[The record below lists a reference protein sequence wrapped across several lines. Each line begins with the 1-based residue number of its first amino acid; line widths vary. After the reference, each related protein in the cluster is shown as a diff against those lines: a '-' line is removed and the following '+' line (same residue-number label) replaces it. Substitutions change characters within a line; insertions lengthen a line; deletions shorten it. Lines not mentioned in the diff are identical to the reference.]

1 MLAAGGSSSSALQF
15 RGGAV
20 ALPVN
25 PADVPAL
32 EIKLG
37 ALVVLLSITLVFGF
51 APLCIVR
58 GTGRCSINSDN
69 YTDLCQQRE
78 AFIKEAADQM
88 IEDLKKDLM
97 ARQKDLESPTEY
109 EELSDDE
116 LPSRNWSKAQRQI
129 KPLIAENKRL
139 KEDNFK
145 HPIEAM
151 KELPAVGQNLRDI
164 SELLSLISSSASA
177 RSTLVQT
184 PVRTPARSE
193 LQLSAPASPQVDSAD
208 LVSLVPGESKSPD
221 RSSTLSGLQITQFTS
236 ETWQCSSTAG
246 KRCLV
251 IPNNPPPP
259 PPHFPLVYTLIC

>member
-1 MLAAGGSSSSALQF
+1 
-15 RGGAV
+15 
-20 ALPVN
+20 
-25 PADVPAL
+25 
-32 EIKLG
+32 
-37 ALVVLLSITLVFGF
+37 
-51 APLCIVR
+51 
-58 GTGRCSINSDN
+58 
-69 YTDLCQQRE
+69 
-78 AFIKEAADQM
+78 M

-208 LVSLVPGESKSPD
+208 LVSLVSGESKSPD
-221 RSSTLSGLQITQFTS
+221 RSSTLCGLQVTQFTS

-246 KRCLV
+246 KRCPV
-251 IPNNPPPP
+251 TPPPP
-259 PPHFPLVYTLIC
+259 PPPPPLPHFPLVRSRRQSPKQGGQDFPLTSHLGQLFRGNSQSVPFPAEESLLRLHHTLHPTSLAPFTSGESKKCIEQKDKLNLRPSLLLQPNV

>member
-1 MLAAGGSSSSALQF
+1 MTLTCCVCFGVDFCVLQ
-15 RGGAV
+15 
-20 ALPVN
+20 
-25 PADVPAL
+25 
-32 EIKLG
+32 
-37 ALVVLLSITLVFGF
+37 
-51 APLCIVR
+51 
-58 GTGRCSINSDN
+58 
-69 YTDLCQQRE
+69 
-78 AFIKEAADQM
+78 
-88 IEDLKKDLM
+88 
-97 ARQKDLESPTEY
+97 SPSEY

-208 LVSLVPGESKSPD
+208 LVSLVSGESKSPD
-221 RSSTLSGLQITQFTS
+221 RSSTLCGLQVTQFTS

-246 KRCLV
+246 KRCPV
-251 IPNNPPPP
+251 TP
-259 PPHFPLVYTLIC
+259 PPHHHHHHHHHHHYHTSHWSGRGDSRLNREAKTFLSPATWASSFGGIPKAFPSQPKSLSFGYITHCTQHLWLLSQVGLECRA